1 MISLQ
6 QRIDLLEQLGTY
18 MAGNDEAWL
27 HAKEY
32 AVQRN
37 AWFDERSI
45 NMAVENICNHFLNK
59 DLLATWAGGY
69 PQTSSPKKVGIVMA
83 GNIPLVG
90 FHDFLCGF
98 MSGHHL
104 YIKLSSKDDVL
115 LKHLADKLISWQP
128 ALADAIHFA
137 ENLKGCDAYIAT
149 GSNNTARYFEQY
161 FSKYS
166 NIIRKNRTSVA
177 VLDGNETPAQLFALG
192 KDIFSYYG
200 LGCRNV
206 TKVYLPQGY
215 EIPKMLDAIQ
225 PYADIINHHKYKNN
239 YDYYLAIY
247 LLNKVPYLTN
257 DFLLMVENKEPF
269 TAVSVLHYEF
279 YADKES
285 LVQNLQSD
293 DNIQCIVGNQYIS
306 FGNSQVPGL
315 ADYAD
320 GVDTMLFLSSL

>member
-1 MISLQ
+1 MISQ
-6 QRIDLLEQLGTY
+6 QERIDLLEQLGAY

-27 HAKEY
+27 YAKDY

-37 AWFDERSI
+37 AWFDEASI
-45 NMAVENICNHFLNK
+45 NMAIENICNHFLKK
-59 DLLATWAGGY
+59 DLLTGWIGGY
-69 PQTSSPKKVGIVMA
+69 PQPATHKKVGIVMA

-115 LKHLADKLISWQP
+115 LKHLANKLISWQP
-128 ALADAIHFA
+128 ALADSIHFA

-161 FSKYS
+161 FSKYP

-177 VLDGNETPAQLFALG
+177 VLDGTETPEQLFALG

-215 EIPKMLDAIQ
+215 EIPTLLDALQ

-257 DFLLMVENKEPF
+257 EFLLVVENKEPF

-279 YADKES
+279 YANKQE
-285 LVQNLQSD
+285 LIQNLQSD
-293 DNIQCIVGNQYIS
+293 DNIQCIVSNQYIS
-306 FGNSQVPGL
+306 FGMSQVPAL